1 MKIYRAPEG
10 GNIPPEPPKKSQ
22 RAPKPTKPKPA
33 PVDKANA

>member
-10 GNIPPEPPKKSQ
+10 GNIPPPDKKPQ
-22 RAPKPTKPKPA
+22 RTSKPTKPKPA